1 MKAMD
6 LFQKRMETYH
16 DEFRWLYMELYE
28 NDSMF
33 AELCDT
39 MYRFYLERSDA
50 LKQMDLDREK
60 DPNWY
65 KRNDMLGMM
74 FYIDNFAENMKG
86 VETKLDYIEQ
96 CNVNYIHLMPFLETP
111 KDRSDGGYAVSDFRK
126 VQPKLGSM
134 EDLERL
140 TDACHKKG
148 ICVCMDFVMNHT
160 SEDHAWAKKARE
172 KDGEYMSR
180 YFFFENSYL
189 PSLYEHTVPQVFPT
203 TAPGNFTY
211 LSDIDHFV
219 MTTFYPYQWDL
230 NYKNPRVFNEMM
242 YHFLYLANRGIDIV
256 RLDSVPYIWK
266 EINTSCRNLPQV
278 HTIVRLMRIIGEIVC
293 PSVLLLG
300 EVVMEPE
307 KVTPYFGTV
316 EKPECH
322 MLYNVTTMA
331 TTWHTVAT
339 RDARLLKRQL
349 DVVNSLPKEY
359 VFLNYLRCHDDIGW
373 GLDYAFLKENGMEER
388 PHKQYL
394 NDYFQGYAGASV
406 SRGEL
411 YNADPVTGD
420 ARFCGTTASM
430 CGMEKA
436 GSEKDDA
443 AMERAVRLDLM
454 LHAYMFLQSGIPVL
468 YSGDEIG
475 ALNDYSYKKYPE
487 KAADSRYLHR
497 GAMRWDLAERRK
509 DINSVEGKLFQG
521 LRLLENIRKT
531 EKAFMSDADTW
542 TIETWEPAILCMG
555 RYYDGEK
562 IIGLFNFSEQ
572 EKTAWIRETD
582 GSYSDL
588 ISGDAVDPVDVLV
601 PAYGFYYLKKK

>member
-1 MKAMD
+1 
-6 LFQKRMETYH
+6 
-16 DEFRWLYMELYE
+16 
-28 NDSMF
+28 
-33 AELCDT
+33 
-39 MYRFYLERSDA
+39 
-50 LKQMDLDREK
+50 
-60 DPNWY
+60 
-65 KRNDMLGMM
+65 
-74 FYIDNFAENMKG
+74 
-86 VETKLDYIEQ
+86 
-96 CNVNYIHLMPFLETP
+96 
-111 KDRSDGGYAVSDFRK
+111 
-126 VQPKLGSM
+126 
-134 EDLERL
+134 
-140 TDACHKKG
+140 
-148 ICVCMDFVMNHT
+148 MDFVMNHT

-256 RLDSVPYIWK
+256 RLDAVPYIWK

-339 RDARLLKRQL
+339 RDAGLLKRQL

-436 GSEKDDA
+436 ASEKDDA

-487 KAADSRYLHR
+487 KSADSRYLHR